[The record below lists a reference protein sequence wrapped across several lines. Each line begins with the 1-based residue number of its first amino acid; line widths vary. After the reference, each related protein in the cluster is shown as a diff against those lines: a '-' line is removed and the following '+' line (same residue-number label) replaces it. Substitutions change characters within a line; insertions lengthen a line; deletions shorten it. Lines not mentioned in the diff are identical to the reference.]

1 MIAALMAAAVWYLPG
16 WMQTQ
21 TPQAGVMPALA
32 AAFPGAQVAFRAW
45 DGDRLVWPSAVAA
58 ADREGARLA
67 DEIAALPAD
76 AREGLVL
83 VGHSLGARI
92 AARALAR
99 LAERGLGVR
108 QAVLLAAAISSGDGD
123 LAKMG
128 AASARPVLAVCNPAD
143 VTLRYVYALAG
154 GEAGVAFGANGACAP
169 LANVVERVTPP
180 DLTRQ
185 VEIDQ
190 PWGRFPALKDVANH
204 HALFYLAYMT
214 RLLKGERPSG
224 AVMVMQDLPAV
235 PHKVVDA
242 GVWWRVVAAA
252 RGWKLERHKAAALFR
267 IVSPTRESV
276 AWGGEAAM
284 RAAFAKV
291 RRQIGEERE
300 GAKDAGHET
309 RGAWS
314 GGSGVR

>member
-16 WMQTQ
+16 WMRTQ
-21 TPQAGVMPALA
+21 TPQEDVMPALA
-32 AAFPGAQVAFRAW
+32 AAFPGAQTRFRTW
-45 DGDRLVWPSAVAA
+45 DGDRLVWSSAVAA
-58 ADREGARLA
+58 ADCEGTRLA

-108 QAVLLAAAISSGDGD
+108 QAILLAAAIPSSDGD

-128 AASARPVLAVCNPAD
+128 AASARPVFAICNPAD

-154 GEAGVAFGANGACAP
+154 GEVGVAFGANGARTP
-169 LANVVERVTPP
+169 LPNVVEHVTPP

-185 VEIDQ
+185 VEIGQ
-190 PWGRFPALKDVANH
+190 AWGRVQALKDVANH
-204 HALFYLAYMT
+204 HALFYLAYMA
-214 RLLKGERPSG
+214 RLLEGERPSD
-224 AVMVMQDLPAV
+224 AVMVMQDLPSV
-235 PHKVVDA
+235 PHRVLDA
-242 GVWWRVVAAA
+242 GIWWRVVASS
-252 RGWKLERHKAAALFR
+252 RGWKLERHKALDLFR
-267 IVSPTRESV
+267 IVSPARESV

-291 RRQIGEERE
+291 RRQV
-300 GAKDAGHET
+300 
-309 RGAWS
+309 
-314 GGSGVR
+314 GGIRR